1 MVCSYA
7 LIRLGDNASHIAEDG
22 GQLPMRAAPTR
33 GGSHRG
39 FGRGGYWS
47 YAPKRMAFL
56 KWACLTYFGL
66 KRAVLTHD
74 VYKPQILLRMTS
86 RLFKISAGA
95 SRGWTKYVLRDLCSY
110 SMGIRNVI
118 GTH

>member
-7 LIRLGDNASHIAEDG
+7 LLRLGEMLVTLPRMV

-39 FGRGGYWS
+39 FGGGGYWS

-56 KWACLTYFGL
+56 KWADLTYLGL
-66 KRAVLTHD
+66 K
-74 VYKPQILLRMTS
+74 
-86 RLFKISAGA
+86 
-95 SRGWTKYVLRDLCSY
+95 
-110 SMGIRNVI
+110 
-118 GTH
+118 